1 MRTGVSDIS
10 ERIGVII
17 KRSERGGEIVDDLLC
32 RTQPHKC
39 RFLLMTVLLQD
50 LTPSNSYQLQKTL

>member
-10 ERIGVII
+10 ERSGVII

-32 RTQPHKC
+32 LDTATQMSL
-39 RFLLMTVLLQD
+39 FVND
-50 LTPSNSYQLQKTL
+50 SLTTGFNTE